1 MGLTGPIH
9 NDEWAAVPYVPIP
22 MGANVPVIAVT
33 SPEGATAFLDTRDRR
48 EDRVGRWRT
57 QSENDVD
64 ELRERTL
71 AREALDAEDD
81 EPEMEEVWE
90 ELVYWEEGMPVVDW
104 GQEEMPVVNWGGE
117 EGMSGME
124 LGGEEM
130 PVVHW
135 GGEEEAEVEEEVEEE
150 TAIEHWEGVG
160 PSGEPL
166 NGPFA
171 SRGVPSRRW
180 SF

>member
-1 MGLTGPIH
+1 M
-9 NDEWAAVPYVPIP
+9 VPYVPIP
-22 MGANVPVIAVT
+22 MGANVPVVSVT

-71 AREALDAEDD
+71 AREALDEEDD
-81 EPEMEEVWE
+81 EPEMEGLWE
-90 ELVYWEEGMPVVDW
+90 ETVHWDEGIPVVDW
-104 GQEEMPVVNWGGE
+104 GVQEEMPVDSWGCE
-117 EGMSGME
+117 EGMSAME
-124 LGGEEM
+124 WRGEEM
-130 PVVHW
+130 LVVHC
-135 GGEEEAEVEEEVEEE
+135 GEEMEEGMEEEVEEE
-150 TAIEHWEGVG
+150 AAIEHWEGVG

-171 SRGVPSRRW
+171 ARGAPSRRW